1 MNSKKIRPAPAYQ
14 EYASD
19 MLANA
24 KYRMMSL
31 SERGLLDTMR
41 KECWVN
47 HKIPKNP
54 EDLARYLGFEL
65 KEINQNLTE
74 KVLGFFKEIDNEL
87 ICSELEDY
95 RQNQKERER
104 KMSEGGRR
112 GGKNTQDKIKS
123 DKGTLQATIKP
134 LRRDETSRN
143 ELSGGEIRL
152 LEGEITNT
160 EIDPWVVEYEK
171 APAAGISY
179 LKASRG

>member
-47 HKIPKNP
+47 HKVPKNP
-54 EDLARYLGFEL
+54 EELARYLGFET
-65 KEINQNLTE
+65 KEINQNLSE
-74 KVLGFFKEIDNEL
+74 RVLSFFKEIEGEL
-87 ICSELEDY
+87 ICTELEDY
-95 RQNQKERER
+95 RQNQQERER
-104 KMSEGGRR
+104 KMSEGGRK
-112 GGKNTQDKIKS
+112 GGKNTQEKIKS
-123 DKGTLQATIKP
+123 VKGTLQSTIKP
-134 LRRDETSRN
+134 LRRDEMNRN

-152 LEGEITNT
+152 LGTGLTNT
-160 EIDPWVVEYEK
+160 DIDPWIVEYEN
-171 APAAGISY
+171 APTAGMDY

>member
-47 HKIPKNP
+47 HRVPKNP
-54 EDLARYLGFEL
+54 EELARYLGVEI
-65 KEINQNLTE
+65 KEINQNLSE
-74 KVLGFFKEIDNEL
+74 KVLSFFKEVEGEL
-87 ICSELEDY
+87 ICTELEDY
-95 RQNQKERER
+95 RLNQQERER
-104 KMSEGGRR
+104 KMSEGGRK
-112 GGKNTQDKIKS
+112 GGKNTQDRIKS
-123 DKGTLQATIKP
+123 VKGTLQATIKP
-134 LRRDETSRN
+134 LRRDEMNRN
-143 ELSGGEIRL
+143 ELNRDEIRL
-152 LEGEITNT
+152 LRSGITNS
-160 EIDPWVVEYEK
+160 EIDPWVVEYEN

>member
-65 KEINQNLTE
+65 KEINQNLSE
-74 KVLGFFKEIDNEL
+74 KVLGFFREAEGEL
-87 ICSELEDY
+87 ICPELEDY
-95 RQNQKERER
+95 RRNQQERER

-112 GGKNTQDKIKS
+112 GGKNTQDRIKS
-123 DKGTLQATIKP
+123 VKGTLESTIKP
-134 LRRDETSRN
+134 LRRDDKSRN
-143 ELSGGEIRL
+143 ELSRDELRL
-152 LEGEITNT
+152 LRGEVTNT
-160 EIDPWVVEYEK
+160 EIDPWVMEYENS
-171 APAAGISY
+171 PAAGISY

>member
-31 SERGLLDTMR
+31 PERGLLDTMR

-47 HKIPKNP
+47 HRIPKDPVN
-54 EDLARYLGFEL
+54 LARYLGFEL
-65 KEINQNLTE
+65 KEINQNLSE
-74 KVLGFFKEIDNEL
+74 KVLSFFREVDDEF
-87 ICSELEDY
+87 ICPELEDY
-95 RQNQKERER
+95 RQNQQERER

-112 GGKNTQDKIKS
+112 GGKNTQDRIKS
-123 DKGTLQATIKP
+123 VKGTLEATIKP
-134 LRRDETSRN
+134 LRRDEMNRN
-143 ELSGGEIRL
+143 ELNRDELRL
-152 LEGEITNT
+152 LRSEVTNI
-160 EIDPWVVEYEK
+160 EIDPWVMEYENT
-171 APAAGISY
+171 PAAGISY